1 MKVVLMVFFFMMISS
16 FIFASENP
24 FFMDSSLP
32 FHAPAFDMISI
43 NHYLPAFEA
52 GMKQQKEEIA
62 QIISNPQEATFE
74 NTIEAME
81 KTGAI
86 LTRVDQVFFNM
97 TSANSNPEIQ
107 RIQAEIAPKL
117 SRHSDDIYL
126 NSDFFKRVKSLY
138 EQKHKIHLSVEQQK
152 LLEEYY
158 QRFIRAGA
166 MLTESQKNRVK
177 EINAELSSL
186 STQFQTNILGITL
199 ERSVILDD
207 KKELAGLSDIQIAG
221 AAELAKSRGH
231 EGKYMLSI
239 TNTTRQPITMF
250 LQNRD
255 ARKRVWE
262 ASAYRGIGQNNG
274 LDNRKIIKDIARLRA
289 ERAVIMGYPNW
300 AAFTLEPQTAK
311 TLDNVLSMLK
321 NMVPMVVS
329 KTKEEA
335 KAISQIMKAD
345 GIEDEI
351 RPWDWEYYAE
361 KIRQKMYD
369 LDENEIRPYF
379 ELSTVLNNGV
389 FFTMNQLFGITFKK
403 RSDLPVYHPD
413 VWVYDVLDHDGTS
426 IGLFYADYFA
436 RDSKRGGA
444 WMSDYVTQSALLN
457 KKPVVVNVMNIPKPA
472 EGKPAL
478 ISFDNVSTL
487 FHEMGHAMHGLL
499 SNVKYPSQSGTSV
512 PRDFVEFPST
522 IMEDWAIHPQ
532 VLKNY
537 ARHYHTGEVI
547 PKHLFDKLIAA
558 KNFNQGF
565 DTMEYLSAT
574 LLDFEWH
581 MLQVNQICEDI
592 EKFETEALKKYG
604 LDFTPVPPRYKSAYF
619 SHIFSSGYSAS
630 YYSYIWSEILAADGF
645 YFMQDNGGLHRKNGD
660 LLRKSIL
667 SQGGS
672 KDPMDL
678 YQDFRGQRPGVD
690 ALLIRRELKGEKRN
704 R

>member
-221 AAELAKSRGH
+221 PLNWQNHAGMKESICSPLQIQQGSR
-231 EGKYMLSI
+231 L
-239 TNTTRQPITMF
+239 PCF
-250 LQNRD
+250 C
-255 ARKRVWE
+255 
-262 ASAYRGIGQNNG
+262 
-274 LDNRKIIKDIARLRA
+274 KI
-289 ERAVIMGYPNW
+289 EMP
-300 AAFTLEPQTAK
+300 
-311 TLDNVLSMLK
+311 
-321 NMVPMVVS
+321 
-329 KTKEEA
+329 
-335 KAISQIMKAD
+335 
-345 GIEDEI
+345 
-351 RPWDWEYYAE
+351 
-361 KIRQKMYD
+361 
-369 LDENEIRPYF
+369 ENE
-379 ELSTVLNNGV
+379 
-389 FFTMNQLFGITFKK
+389 FG
-403 RSDLPVYHPD
+403 
-413 VWVYDVLDHDGTS
+413 
-426 IGLFYADYFA
+426 
-436 RDSKRGGA
+436 
-444 WMSDYVTQSALLN
+444 
-457 KKPVVVNVMNIPKPA
+457 
-472 EGKPAL
+472 
-478 ISFDNVSTL
+478 
-487 FHEMGHAMHGLL
+487 
-499 SNVKYPSQSGTSV
+499 
-512 PRDFVEFPST
+512 
-522 IMEDWAIHPQ
+522 
-532 VLKNY
+532 
-537 ARHYHTGEVI
+537 
-547 PKHLFDKLIAA
+547 KHLHTEELVKTMVLTTVKSLKIL
-558 KNFNQGF
+558 QG
-565 DTMEYLSAT
+565 
-574 LLDFEWH
+574 
-581 MLQVNQICEDI
+581 
-592 EKFETEALKKYG
+592 
-604 LDFTPVPPRYKSAYF
+604 
-619 SHIFSSGYSAS
+619 
-630 YYSYIWSEILAADGF
+630 
-645 YFMQDNGGLHRKNGD
+645 
-660 LLRKSIL
+660 
-667 SQGGS
+667 
-672 KDPMDL
+672 
-678 YQDFRGQRPGVD
+678 
-690 ALLIRRELKGEKRN
+690 
-704 R
+704 